1 MDSRREMQQEMQLL
15 AEHAG
20 QAAAL
25 LKQLSNVN
33 RLMILCTLVA
43 GEMSVG
49 ELNAGIPLSQSA
61 LSQHLAGLRE
71 AELVATRREGQVIF
85 YRLQNPAVV
94 EVLQVLKRLF
104 CPE

>member
-1 MDSRREMQQEMQLL
+1 MNSRQEMQLL

-25 LKQLSNVN
+25 LKQLGNAN
-33 RLMILCTLVA
+33 RLMILCTLVS
-43 GEMSVG
+43 GEMSVS